1 MTPKISVI
9 LSLYRA
15 ERFLRLYFESVL
27 EQSVLDLVELSI
39 VHNDPTEEERAII
52 DEFETRIRM
61 VRCDVPRESLYV
73 SWNRAIAQSSG
84 EYLVCW
90 NVDDLRSKKSLEY
103 MANTLNKDSSIGWTY
118 GDFVV
123 SKIFGETQGVLIKP
137 PEWSRELGT
146 RGAIGGPFFMWRR
159 NLISSVGWFDEQFR
173 SGGDFD
179 YTVRL
184 SLASKG
190 ARIPVTLGYFLDERS
205 GLSTLGELQAIER
218 TAIQLRYG
226 IYETLDWYFVPFALY
241 FRITYLLQPANS
253 WVSIER
259 DIVNYANLI
268 ASRRSFAWKI
278 PFHTI
283 KASLR
288 RHIVKFM
295 INR

>member
-1 MTPKISVI
+1 MAPKISVI

-15 ERFLRLYFESVL
+15 ERFMRRYFESML
-27 EQSVLDLVELSI
+27 EQSALDSVELSI
-39 VHNDPTEEERAII
+39 VHNDPTEGERALI
-52 DEFETRIRM
+52 DEFATRIRM
-61 VRCDVPRESLYV
+61 IRCEVPRESLYA

-90 NVDDLRSKKSLEY
+90 NVDDLRTKNSLAF
-103 MANTLNKDSSIGWTY
+103 MANTLDKDSLVGWTY
-118 GDFVV
+118 GDFVI
-123 SKIFGETQGVLIKP
+123 SKVFGETQGVLIKS

-159 NLISSVGWFDEQFR
+159 NLIPLMGWFDEQFR

-184 SLASKG
+184 SLASK
-190 ARIPVTLGYFLDERS
+190 AVRTPATLGYFLDERS

-226 IYETLDWYFVPFALY
+226 IYETLDWHFVPLALY
-241 FRITYLLQPANS
+241 FRITYLLQPGNS

-259 DIVNYANLI
+259 DIVDYENLI
-268 ASRRSFAWKI
+268 ASRRPYAWKI

-283 KASLR
+283 KAFLR
-288 RHIVKFM
+288 RYIAKYM
-295 INR
+295 IN